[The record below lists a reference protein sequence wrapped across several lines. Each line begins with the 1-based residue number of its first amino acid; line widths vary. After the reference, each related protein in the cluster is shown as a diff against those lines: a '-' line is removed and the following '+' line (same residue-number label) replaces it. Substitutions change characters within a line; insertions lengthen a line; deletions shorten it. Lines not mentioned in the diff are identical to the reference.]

1 MNIEWFNKEQK
12 ESAVTIY
19 YNNITLS
26 KQATLLFSNAYE
38 ILAGINKDTNQLV
51 FKKVMQEDVENR
63 KYNQEDIYKLTVK
76 PSYGRINSRQLI
88 NNICKYLNLDFTK
101 KTSYKFDARWN
112 NGNNMLIVNVKED
125 RE

>member
-1 MNIEWFNKEQK
+1 
-12 ESAVTIY
+12 
-19 YNNITLS
+19 
-26 KQATLLFSNAYE
+26 
-38 ILAGINKDTNQLV
+38 
-51 FKKVMQEDVENR
+51 MQEDVENR
-63 KYNQEDIYKLTVK
+63 KFNQEDIYKLTVK

-112 NGNNMLIVNVKED
+112 NGDNMLIVNVKED